1 MPRELDVISE
11 IIREAGDI
19 VLEHYEAGATADE
32 EKGGEPVTIADRESD
47 AFIVSA
53 LRQAFPDDEIVSEE
67 SVEELV
73 GVGSSAPGSADD
85 SGAPGEPETAVSA
98 EAVTDPAIDI
108 FREDAYDAE
117 QAAAASG
124 ARGPG
129 SQPPFQLEF
138 TPDAEPPT
146 IDQAPPRVWYVDP
159 MDGTSDFVKRTGDFV
174 VMIGLAIAGWPVLG
188 AVYHPLSGTL
198 YRGGHGIPAEKIVDG
213 ERTELRVTEVSDPAD
228 ARLVVSRSHT
238 PDNIVEIADKLGI
251 TQMEKCGSVGLKA
264 ARVAEG
270 VGEIYLHAS
279 IGTKLWDSCAPEAI
293 LIAAGGSFSDCDG
306 KPLVYDKRQLHNE
319 RGIFASN
326 GRLHDVVLEGVRGS
340 W

>member
-1 MPRELDVISE
+1 MPRELGVISE
-11 IIREAGDI
+11 IIREAGNI
-19 VLEHYEAGATADE
+19 VLEHYEASVTADE

-53 LRQAFPDDEIVSEE
+53 LRQAFPDDEIVCEE
-67 SVEELV
+67 SVDELV
-73 GVGSSAPGSADD
+73 GVGSTTPGSAV
-85 SGAPGEPETAVSA
+85 SGDEPE
-98 EAVTDPAIDI
+98 
-108 FREDAYDAE
+108 
-117 QAAAASG
+117 G
-124 ARGPG
+124 ARNAE

-146 IDQAPPRVWYVDP
+146 IDHTPPRVWYVDP

-188 AVYHPLSGTL
+188 VVYHPPSRTL

-213 ERTELRVTEVSDPAD
+213 ERTELRVTDVSDPAK

-238 PDNIVEIADKLGI
+238 PDNIVEIADKLGV

-270 VGEIYLHAS
+270 IGEIYLHAS
-279 IGTKLWDSCAPEAI
+279 IGTKLWDSCAPRP
-293 LIAAGGSFSDCDG
+293 S
-306 KPLVYDKRQLHNE
+306 
-319 RGIFASN
+319 
-326 GRLHDVVLEGVRGS
+326 
-340 W
+340 